1 MAVLTIIDGMRL
13 YSDPNEAL
21 REALRMGLS
30 GYHTHTFNGR
40 IGYMAGYTHTFG
52 PSTPTTP
59 GQNVRRAA
67 VQRPQRT
74 QTPPLPS
81 INRTPATTRRVTTST
96 SSSSGGGG
104 GY

>member
-40 IGYMAGYTHTFG
+40 IGYMAGATHTFG
-52 PSTPTTP
+52 SSMPTTP
-59 GQNVRRAA
+59 VQNVSRTAI
-67 VQRPQRT
+67 QRPIA
-74 QTPPLPS
+74 PV
-81 INRTPATTRRVTTST
+81 INRTPTTTTRVTTST